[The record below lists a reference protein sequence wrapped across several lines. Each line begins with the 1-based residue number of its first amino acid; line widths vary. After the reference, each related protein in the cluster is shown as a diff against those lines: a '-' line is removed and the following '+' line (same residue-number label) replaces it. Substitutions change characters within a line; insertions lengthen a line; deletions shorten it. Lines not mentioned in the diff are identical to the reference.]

1 MNFLVRCGA
10 LSLLSQKSNGK
21 VSLPPTLPKDAEF
34 TLNPHREQAAPQ
46 QNAFDIAISP
56 ASEPPLSLRVFRNRL
71 DVCTISFQSAAM
83 RGCLLLGSAD
93 FRKSWVQL

>member
-71 DVCTISFQSAAM
+71 DVCTISISIRSHARPSAPRK
-83 RGCLLLGSAD
+83 RGTSGNHG
-93 FRKSWVQL
+93 